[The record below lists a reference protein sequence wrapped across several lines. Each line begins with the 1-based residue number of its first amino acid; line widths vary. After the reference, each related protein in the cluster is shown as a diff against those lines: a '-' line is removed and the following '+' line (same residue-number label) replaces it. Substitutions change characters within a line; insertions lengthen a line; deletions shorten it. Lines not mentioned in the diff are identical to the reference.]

1 MCPAFPA
8 ITVPYR
14 TGPPED
20 QGTHIVLW
28 PGMSHQVF
36 LIRDA
41 VSDLEELDEYLAT
54 GESAKKADYVLNKI
68 EAVLQRLAESTERGR
83 RSRELLALG
92 LDDYRQVFFNPYRII
107 YTLRHNDVYVLL
119 IADGRRD
126 IETLLQNRLL
136 AF

>member
-1 MCPAFPA
+1 
-8 ITVPYR
+8 
-14 TGPPED
+14 
-20 QGTHIVLW
+20 
-28 PGMSHQVF
+28 MSHQVF

-126 IETLLQNRLL
+126 IKTLLQNRLL